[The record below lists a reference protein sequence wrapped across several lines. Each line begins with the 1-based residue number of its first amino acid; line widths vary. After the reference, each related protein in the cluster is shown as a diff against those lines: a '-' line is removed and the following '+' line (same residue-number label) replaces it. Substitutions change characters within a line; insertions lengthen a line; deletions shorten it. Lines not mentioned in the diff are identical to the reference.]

1 MALPHVFDDIIQ
13 RASRITGDLNFIRW
27 SKDELIDYI
36 NEGQREYCEKTMILR
51 AEGPLTTREN
61 SEIYNL
67 PEDCFMVD
75 RVERPD
81 GHIIE
86 KTTSRDLQRAYGTR
100 YRSYTGNPTHYYQDL
115 DGQKQLRFY
124 PIPTDDMRSE
134 YADFDSE
141 LGAVIAVDQLTIEPL
156 VVDNVQIYD
165 ENDPLYIADATA
177 ATFDSELGVTTDSTL
192 TDDLTDD
199 GTDSNTFNYEEGA
212 VTGVLDT
219 EGKARVFYVRYP
231 RIDYL
236 EIEDLQALRN
246 YVLHKC
252 YEKDGPQMNPQLS
265 LMYENKFQERV
276 NREIGRVS
284 SGQHANISTQGYYG

>member
-1 MALPHVFDDIIQ
+1 MALPHVYDEVIQ
-13 RASRITGDLNFIRW
+13 KISRITGDVNFIRW

-81 GHIIE
+81 GHVIY
-86 KTTSRDLQRAYGTR
+86 KTTSRDLLRQYGTK
-100 YRSYTGNPTHYYQDL
+100 YRHYTGNPESYYQDL

-124 PIPTDDMRSE
+124 PTPTEDMRSVYADFTGE
-134 YADFDSE
+134 LGAVTGVDIVTIDPLIVDNVQVYDESDPLYIANAEPADFDSE
-141 LGAVIAVDQLTIEPL
+141 LGL
-156 VVDNVQIYD
+156 
-165 ENDPLYIADATA
+165 
-177 ATFDSELGVTTDSTL
+177 TTDSTL
-192 TDDLTDD
+192 TDDNTDE
-199 GTDSNTFNYEEGA
+199 GVDSNTFNYEEGV
-212 VTGVLDT
+212 VTGVIDNS
-219 EGKARVFYVRYP
+219 GKVRVFYVRYP
-231 RIDYL
+231 RVDYL
-236 EIEDLQALRN
+236 EIDDEQALRN
-246 YVLHKC
+246 YALHKC

-265 LMYENKFQERV
+265 IMYEDKFEERV

>member
-1 MALPHVFDDIIQ
+1 MALPHVYDEVIQ
-13 RASRITGDLNFIRW
+13 KISRITGDVNFIRW

-81 GHIIE
+81 GHVIY
-86 KTTSRDLQRAYGTR
+86 KTTSRDLLRQYGTK
-100 YRSYTGNPTHYYQDL
+100 YRHYTGNPESYYQDL

-124 PIPTDDMRSE
+124 PTPTEDMRSVYADFTGE
-134 YADFDSE
+134 LGAVTGNAEPADFDSE
-141 LGAVIAVDQLTIEPL
+141 LGL
-156 VVDNVQIYD
+156 
-165 ENDPLYIADATA
+165 
-177 ATFDSELGVTTDSTL
+177 TTDSTL
-192 TDDLTDD
+192 TDDNTDE
-199 GTDSNTFNYEEGA
+199 GVDSNTFNYEEGV
-212 VTGVLDT
+212 VTGVIDNS
-219 EGKARVFYVRYP
+219 GKVRVFYVRYP
-231 RIDYL
+231 RVDYL
-236 EIEDLQALRN
+236 EIDDEQALRN
-246 YVLHKC
+246 YALHKC

-265 LMYENKFQERV
+265 IMYEDKFEERV